1 MRNSAQNSVHGAVLR
16 RFSRDHWGMCALA
29 VVIAFFLVSCAVW
42 LGFAGSNWH
51 VILNEDGFSPISTRY
66 WFGTNFNG
74 QDIFARCL
82 YSTKTAFEVGFI
94 VAFFSI
100 VFGASLGAL
109 AGYYNGKCIDRIVS
123 WLFACMDS
131 IPFYLLAASIALTF
145 KDEKFGMHFAMIAT
159 LWTSTCKVLRAQVMK
174 LKSCE
179 FVEAAYALGASDLRI
194 LFSHILPNAVPLI
207 LVEFT
212 LSFVTAIK
220 TEAVLSF
227 LGLGVKDGV
236 SWGIMLSEA
245 ASEIQAGQLN
255 NFLAASLFMFTLVMA
270 FNQLSDALQDALN
283 PQRVR

>member
-1 MRNSAQNSVHGAVLR
+1 MRKYLR
-16 RFSRDHWGMCALA
+16 KFSLDNWGLISLA
-29 VVIAFFLVSCAVW
+29 VVLLFFLISCAVW
-42 LGFAGSNWH
+42 LGFLGSNWH
-51 VILNEDGFSPISTRY
+51 EILHEEGYSPASSLY

-74 QDIFARCL
+74 QDIFARCI

-100 VFGASLGAL
+100 FLGVSLGAL
-109 AGYYNGKCIDRIVS
+109 AGFYNGRCIDRVIS

-145 KDEKFGMHFAMIAT
+145 KDAKFGMHFAMIAT
-159 LWTSTCKVLRAQVMK
+159 LWTSTCKVLRGQVMK

-179 FVEAAYALGASDLRI
+179 FVEAAYALGASPLRI
-194 LFSHILPNAVPLI
+194 LFYHILPNAIPLI

-255 NFLAASLFMFTLVMA
+255 NFLAASLFMFILVMA
-270 FNQLSDALQDALN
+270 FNQLSDAVQDALN
-283 PQRVR
+283 PQRTR